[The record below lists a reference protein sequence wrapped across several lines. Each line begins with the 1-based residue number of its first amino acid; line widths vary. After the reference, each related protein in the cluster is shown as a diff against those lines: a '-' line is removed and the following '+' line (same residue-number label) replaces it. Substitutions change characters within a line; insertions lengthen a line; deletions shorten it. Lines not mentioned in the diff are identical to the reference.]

1 MRQCAEHGVGREA
14 AECAERAEFHGVAE
28 VFDKREVFGDPLAV
42 DDLLDGLDATGR
54 ADPARR
60 AFAAGFVRAEIEDV
74 MDQLNT
80 KELAHAITELETDDA
95 VEVIES
101 LDRDAQR
108 QVLSALPVEERD
120 ALRTVLSYPD

>member
-1 MRQCAEHGVGREA
+1 
-14 AECAERAEFHGVAE
+14 
-28 VFDKREVFGDPLAV
+28 
-42 DDLLDGLDATGR
+42 
-54 ADPARR
+54 
-60 AFAAGFVRAEIEDV
+60 